1 MLHFIVELH
10 DDQFHKSNKN
20 VQNVTTLKYLFDVK
34 NWIAPCIDE
43 IHYHTKPHVFLFK
56 RNFDGNAEMF
66 YKQWSHNSWKPSE
79 SKGCQILKVNN
90 IVAINIWYVAT

>member
-10 DDQFHKSNKN
+10 DQFQKSNKN
-20 VQNVTTLKYLFDVK
+20 VQNVTTLEYVFDVK

-56 RNFDGNAEMF
+56 RNFDGDAEMF

-90 IVAINIWYVAT
+90 IVARSTCN